1 MKRVISLL
9 AAMVLCLSTLAG
21 CGNDAATSGGDTGD
35 TGTQSGTNA
44 GTQASDTDV
53 FNDITEPVTLNVVL
67 KTNPVN
73 GDIPEM
79 WFWDEIE
86 RLSKIKFEVSAIE
99 ASVFHD
105 RKTLMIISDQ
115 LPDMFLGY
123 AEFDSGEV
131 MKYGEEGI
139 FVDLKDQI
147 PNMKNLQKV
156 LAIEPNTLKGAT
168 TPDGSIYSLPCFNT
182 RAQAEGD
189 RIFINTT
196 WLDNLGLSM
205 PKTMEEFR
213 NVLTAF
219 RDRDPD
225 GDGVQNT
232 IPISGVGYSILPL
245 FRSAYG
251 FVDDFD
257 VIDGKVK
264 YFPMEDSYI
273 DYFDT
278 LNQFYTDNLI
288 DHEMISQ
295 TDDQFKT
302 KARAMRVGVF
312 AYSSAYDA
320 VGDEKEKWSQYEAMD
335 PITAV
340 DGVDAKFGLDFG
352 IYEHCAIIT
361 KANQHLKESLAFLDF
376 LYTETGTTMLRVG
389 PEKGKWDGEGG
400 YTLNSEG
407 GAVVEVPSNYES
419 EWLFVNAVTPCINIL
434 PCYMPSQ
441 VMMASKGDEKAQNL
455 SAQLDKIFQNGRY
468 KMPEFMYTSEEAAK
482 INEILPYVQSDV
494 QAKIPEYIIG
504 VKDVQEIVNDQ
515 AQWKKMGIE
524 EVIQI
529 RQAGYDRYQAAE

>member
-1 MKRVISLL
+1 MKRAISLL
-9 AAMVLCLSTLAG
+9 AAVVFCMSAFVG
-21 CGNDAATSGGDTGD
+21 CGNDETGSGTGSTGNSVQSGSTAATE
-35 TGTQSGTNA
+35 N
-44 GTQASDTDV
+44 DTDV
-53 FNDITEPVTLNVVL
+53 FKDITEPVTLKAVL

-86 RLSKIKFEVSAIE
+86 KLSKIKFEVSAIE

-105 RKTLMIISDQ
+105 RKTLMIISNQ

-131 MKYGEEGI
+131 MKYGEEGV
-139 FVDLKDQI
+139 FVDLKDYI
-147 PNMKNLQKV
+147 PEMKNLQKV
-156 LAIEPNTLKGAT
+156 LAVEPNTLKGAT

-182 RAQAEGD
+182 RSQAEGD

-213 NVLTAF
+213 NVLVAF

-225 GDGVQNT
+225 GDGVKNT

-264 YFPMEDSYI
+264 YFPMERSYT

-278 LNQFYTDNLI
+278 LNQFYMDNLI

-295 TDDQFKT
+295 TDEQFKT
-302 KARAMRVGVF
+302 KARSMKVGVF
-312 AYSSAYDA
+312 AYSSADTA

-340 DGVDAKFGLDFG
+340 DGVEAKFGLDTG

-361 KANQHLKESLAFLDF
+361 KANQHIEESLAFLDF

-407 GAVVEVPSNYES
+407 GAVVEVPKNYES
-419 EWLFVNAVTPCINIL
+419 EWMFVNAVTPCINIL

-441 VMMASKGDEKAQNL
+441 VMMASSGDEKSQHL
-455 SAQLDKIFQNGRY
+455 KKQLDRIFNNGRY
-468 KMPEFMYTSEEAAK
+468 KMPEYMYTSEEAAK
-482 INEILPYVQSDV
+482 VNELLPYIQSDV
-494 QAKIPEYIIG
+494 QAKIPDYIIG

-515 AQWKKMGIE
+515 AQWKKMGID

-529 RQAGYDRYQAAE
+529 KQAGYDRYAAAE